1 MSGLNGRP
9 SGLPSHPQ
17 RPAAARDW
25 GPHLVFFQHD
35 EVIVHCREDLAEPV
49 LTAVAEAAA
58 AAGRMVFG
66 ETGVRFPMSTAV
78 VSCYADAK

>member
-1 MSGLNGRP
+1 MLPP
-9 SGLPSHPQ
+9 SQ

-35 EVIVHCREDLAEPV
+35 EVIVHCQEEHAEPV
-49 LTAVAEAAA
+49 LAAVAQAAG

-66 ETGVRFPMSTAV
+66 ETGVRFPMPAAV
-78 VSCYADAK
+78 VTCYADAK